1 MSLSVDNLYSALGS
15 SSIGADTVSGV
26 ASANSLTNKINEA
39 QTDEEMMSACEEF
52 ETYLLQKM
60 FQSMEETAKVFSDDE
75 DEEGSEYV
83 DMFSDN
89 MYQALAENMMASG
102 AGLGIAQTLYD
113 SMARN
118 AGISEISSSEE

>member
-15 SSIGADTVSGV
+15 SSLSADMVSDA
-26 ASANSLTNKINEA
+26 ASTGSLTNKINDA

-60 FQSMEETAKVFSDDE
+60 FQSMEETAKIFSDDE
-75 DEEGSEYV
+75 EEEGNEYV

-102 AGLGIAQTLYD
+102 NGLGIAQTLYD

-118 AGISEISSSEE
+118 AGISVSEESE

>member
-15 SSIGADTVSGV
+15 SSLSADMVSDA
-26 ASANSLTNKINEA
+26 ASTGSLTNKINDA

-60 FQSMEETAKVFSDDE
+60 FQSMEETAKIFSDDE
-75 DEEGSEYV
+75 EEEGNEYV

-102 AGLGIAQTLYD
+102 NGLGIAQTLYD

-118 AGISEISSSEE
+118 AGISVSEELE

>member
-15 SSIGADTVSGV
+15 SSLSADMVSDA
-26 ASANSLTNKINEA
+26 ASTGSLTNKINDA

-60 FQSMEETAKVFSDDE
+60 FQSMEETAKIFSDDE
-75 DEEGSEYV
+75 EEEGNEYV
-83 DMFSDN
+83 DMVSDN

-102 AGLGIAQTLYD
+102 NGLGLAQTLYD
-113 SMARN
+113 YMARN
-118 AGISEISSSEE
+118 AGISVSEDSE